1 MIEVLN
7 KFTLRSFVII
17 TGWIGLLCFIAYGI
31 YKNPN
36 LIEKV
41 FDIAFG
47 TAITV
52 VSFSIGKWLFGEKS
66 G

>member
-1 MIEVLN
+1 MSEMID
-7 KFTLRSFVII
+7 KFTLRSFIII
-17 TGWIGLLCFIAYGI
+17 TGWVGLLSFIAYGI
-31 YKNPN
+31 YRNPN

-52 VSFSIGKWLFGEKS
+52 ISFSVGKWLFGEK
-66 G
+66 GV

>member
-1 MIEVLN
+1 MNEMLN
-7 KFTLRSFVII
+7 KFTLRSFIII
-17 TGWIGLLCFIAYGI
+17 TGWIGLLCFIAYCI
-31 YKNPN
+31 YKNPD
-36 LIEKV
+36 LVEKV
-41 FDIAFG
+41 FDVAFG

>member
-1 MIEVLN
+1 MNRIID

-17 TGWIGLLCFIAYGI
+17 TGWISLLCFIAYGI
-31 YKNPN
+31 YKNPD

-41 FDIAFG
+41 FDVAFG

-52 VSFSIGKWLFGEKS
+52 VSFSISKWLFGEKS

>member
-1 MIEVLN
+1 MGEIIN
-7 KFTLRSFVII
+7 KFTLRSFIII
-17 TGWIGLLCFIAYGI
+17 TSWLGLLSFIAYGI
-31 YKNPN
+31 YRNPS

-52 VSFSIGKWLFGEKS
+52 VSFSVSKWLFGER
-66 G
+66 GV